1 MAISIP
7 LTFRWFAAGFLLLA
21 LYAGYWWSLVF
32 GGYYDTTRP
41 PMVRAELLSYL
52 PSDFL
57 TLFAGLAALVAL
69 RRGVDWAPVPVLFL
83 AGGWVYA
90 GVKGGVAIL
99 LGTAPGDLPT
109 HLVTWPYAAFGF
121 VVLWALVGGRNK
133 PKGGPHPVP

>member
-1 MAISIP
+1 MTILA
-7 LTFRWFAAGFLLLA
+7 LRWFATGFLMLA

-32 GGYYDTTRP
+32 RGYYDTTQP
-41 PMVRAELLSYL
+41 PMARAELFSYL

-57 TLFAGLAALVAL
+57 TLFAGLATLIAL
-69 RRGVDWAPVPVLFL
+69 RLRADWTPVPALFL

-121 VVLWALVGGRNK
+121 AVLWALVGGRSK
-133 PKGGPHPVP
+133 QKGGASPAP